1 MKGLLTE
8 IQDNHNKL
16 YLKKGGP
23 VTKNKAIDLT
33 KNKAIEDRYQIKLKE
48 NFYIN
53 KAIDLTELNENF

>member
-16 YLKKGGP
+16 YLRKGGP

-33 KNKAIEDRYQIKLKE
+33 NIKAIDQTELLE
-48 NFYIN
+48 TFYKD